1 MRLDLRRLRKSV
13 KSKAYLRSGGV
24 LDEFAAGHTK
34 QVAAARY
41 ADIDAHREL
50 HEQAVE
56 AGLRQAL
63 RQALPVPVVAT
74 PAGAALPAPGATPE
88 PLTPAQAHAAIAASQ
103 DVFLASCTDFNGS
116 PFARSPGSP
125 CPAAVW
131 GCLQCPNAVFTERHL
146 PSLAGFAAFLETQR
160 EELPAADWQARYGLA
175 HTRLTTGIFPA
186 FPAATLQGARLAA
199 GSGDARALLPA
210 RLLEVLR

>member
-1 MRLDLRRLRKSV
+1 MGCLRRRSWAMASRTRCTLASV
-13 KSKAYLRSGGV
+13 AARQPGRRRA
-24 LDEFAAGHTK
+24 AAG
-34 QVAAARY
+34 
-41 ADIDAHREL
+41 ADPAGAGWSRPNAL
-50 HEQAVE
+50 WQ

-63 RQALPVPVVAT
+63 RQALPAPVVAT
-74 PAGAALPAPGATPE
+74 PAGAALPAPGATTE

-116 PFARSPGSP
+116 PFARSPGNP

-160 EELPAADWQARYGLA
+160 EELPAADWQAR
-175 HTRLTTGIFPA
+175 
-186 FPAATLQGARLAA
+186 
-199 GSGDARALLPA
+199 
-210 RLLEVLR
+210 